1 MNNFGIGQPVR
12 RVEDRRFLTGRAR
25 YVDDIDLPRQAYGA
39 LVLSPHAHARFR
51 RIDVSRALAAP
62 GVLCVLTGADA
73 VRDQLGGIPPNAMPE
88 DMGGPKG
95 YRTFRP
101 VLVQDTAR
109 HVGDRV
115 AFVVADTPARAREAA
130 ELVEIDYEPLPAAVT
145 VDDAAGDG
153 AARIWPDWTSNVCF
167 TLAMG
172 NKEATDAAFARAR
185 HVITLTLLN
194 NRLSANA
201 LEPRGAIGAY
211 DPADDSYTLYTST
224 QNPHGVRT
232 VLAQAVFRLPETK
245 LRVIAQDVGG
255 GFGMKGDTYPEEALV
270 LWASRRCGRPVK
282 WIQTRSEGLLN
293 DDHGR
298 DQVVRGEMALD
309 DHGKILA
316 IRAHARHALGAYVV
330 GAAIVPVI
338 YSLKLIPNAYA
349 VPAVHVTSQA
359 VFTNAA
365 PTGPY
370 RGAGRPEAVYLTERL
385 LDRAADVIGVDPVE
399 IRRRNFIAPEAMPY
413 KTPTGFVYD
422 SGEFAATMDR
432 CLELA
437 DVKGFAARRAASE
450 ARGQRRGR
458 ALTYYIEDCGV
469 FNDRMEL
476 RFDPS
481 GGVTI
486 VAGTF
491 SHGQGHATTY
501 AQMVSDWLG
510 VPFENIRLVQGDTS
524 QVSFGRGTY
533 ASRSSMIG
541 GSALKAAADGIVDK
555 ARPLAAHLMEA
566 APADVVFEDGTFR
579 VVGTDRAMPLTDVAR
594 AFYRPVGLPKQFGI
608 GLEASGAWAADPQ
621 NFPNGA
627 HLCEV
632 EIDPETGTMVIDRY
646 IVVDDVGRV
655 INPLI
660 CEGQI
665 QGGLAQGIG
674 QALFEQV
681 AYDRESGQLLSSTF
695 TDYAMPRSDD
705 LPAFAMDFREVPC
718 RTNPLGVKGIGEAG
732 SVGAPPT
739 VINAILDALRPL
751 GVEHIDMP
759 ATPARIWEAVRRA
772 ETLSEPSGR
781 APRSG

>member
-1 MNNFGIGQPVR
+1 MNAFGIGQAVR

-25 YVDDIDLPRQAYGA
+25 FVDDVDLPRQAHGA
-39 LVLSPHAHARFR
+39 LVLSPHAHARIR
-51 RIDVSRALAAP
+51 RVDAARAAAAP
-62 GVLCVLTGADA
+62 GVICVLTGADA
-73 VRDQLGGIPPNAMPE
+73 VADKLGGIPPHAMPE

-101 VLVQDTAR
+101 VLVADKVR
-109 HVGDRV
+109 HVGERV
-115 AFVVADTPARAREAA
+115 AFVVAETAAQARAAA
-130 ELVEIDYEPLPAAVT
+130 ELVDVDYEPLPAAAAVEDA
-145 VDDAAGDG
+145 VGDD
-153 AARIWPDWTSNVCF
+153 AARIWDDWTSNVSF

-172 NKEATDAAFARAR
+172 SKETTDAAFAAAR
-185 HVITLTLLN
+185 YTVSVRLLN

-201 LEPRGAIGAY
+201 LEPRGAIGDY
-211 DPADDSYTLYTST
+211 NSADDAYTLYTST

-232 VLAQAVFRLPETK
+232 VVAQAVFRLPETK
-245 LRVIAQDVGG
+245 LRVIAHDVGG

-298 DQVVRGEMALD
+298 DQVVEGEMALD
-309 DHGKILA
+309 EHGKILA
-316 IRAHARHALGAYVV
+316 IRARALHALGAYVA

-338 YSLKLIPNAYA
+338 YSLKLVPSAYV
-349 VPAVHVTSQA
+349 VPAVHLVSQA

-385 LDRAADVIGVDPVE
+385 LDRAAATLGIDRVE
-399 IRRRNFIAPEAMPY
+399 IRRRNLIPPEAMPY

-422 SGEFAATMDR
+422 TGEFAATMDR
-432 CLELA
+432 CLDLA
-437 DVKGFAARRAASE
+437 DWKGFAARRAASE
-450 ARGQRRGR
+450 RKGRRRGR

-481 GGVTI
+481 GNVTI

-501 AQMVSDWLG
+501 AQMVSEWLG
-510 VPFENIRLVQGDTS
+510 VPFENIRLVQGDTN
-524 QVSFGRGTY
+524 QVAFGRGTY
-533 ASRSSMIG
+533 ASRSSLVG
-541 GSALKAAADGIVDK
+541 GSALKAAADALVDK

-566 APADVVFEDGTFR
+566 AAADVQFADGKFR
-579 VVGTDRAMPLTDVAR
+579 VVGTDRAMALVDVAK
-594 AFYRPVGLPKQFGI
+594 AFYRPVGLPRQFGI
-608 GLEASGAWAADPQ
+608 GLESSGAWAADPQ

-627 HLCEV
+627 HVCEV
-632 EIDPETGTMVIDRY
+632 EIDPDTGEVAIDRY
-646 IVVDDVGRV
+646 AVVDDVGRV

-660 CEGQI
+660 CEGQV

-681 AYDRESGQLLSSTF
+681 AYDRASGQLLSGNF
-695 TDYAMPRSDD
+695 TEYCMPRSTD
-705 LPAFAMDFREVPC
+705 LPDFVLGFHDVPC
-718 RTNPLGVKGIGEAG
+718 TTNPIGIKGIGEAG

-739 VINAILDALRPL
+739 VINAILDALGPL
-751 GVEHIDMP
+751 GVHHIDMP
-759 ATPARIWEAVRRA
+759 ATPAQVWEAVRRA
-772 ETLSEPSGR
+772 GGPSR
-781 APRSG
+781 

>member
-1 MNNFGIGQPVR
+1 MNTFGIGQPVR

-25 YVDDIDLPRQAYGA
+25 YVDDVELPRQAYGA
-39 LVLSPHAHARFR
+39 LVLSPHAHARLR
-51 RIDVSRALAAP
+51 RVDVSRALAAP
-62 GVLCVLTGADA
+62 GVLCALTGADA
-73 VRDQLGGIPPNAMPE
+73 ARDKVGGLPPNAMPE

-95 YRTFRP
+95 YRTLRP
-101 VLVQDTAR
+101 VLVADTVR

-115 AFVVADTPARAREAA
+115 AFVVAETPAGAREAA
-130 ELVEIDYEPLPAAVT
+130 ELIEVDYEPLPAAVT
-145 VDDAAGDG
+145 VDDAARDG
-153 AARIWPDWTSNVCF
+153 AAKIWPSWTSNVCF

-172 NKEATDAAFARAR
+172 NKDATDAAFASAR
-185 HVITLTLLN
+185 HVVTLTLLN

-201 LEPRGAIGAY
+201 LEPRGAIGDY
-211 DPADDSYTLYTST
+211 DAADDSYTLYTST

-232 VLAQAVFRLPETK
+232 MLAQAVFHLPETK
-245 LRVIAQDVGG
+245 LRVIAGDVGG

-282 WIQTRSEGLLN
+282 WIQTRSEGLLS

-298 DQVVRGEMALD
+298 DQVVHGEMALD
-309 DHGKILA
+309 EHGTILA
-316 IRAHARHALGAYVV
+316 VRAHARHALGAYVV
-330 GAAIVPVI
+330 GAAVVPVI

-359 VFTNAA
+359 VFTNTA

-385 LDRAADVIGVDPVE
+385 LDRAAALIGVDPVE

-432 CLELA
+432 CLALA
-437 DVKGFAARRAASE
+437 DGEGFAARRAASE
-450 ARGQRRGR
+450 RRGKRRGR

-481 GGVTI
+481 GNVTI

-524 QVSFGRGTY
+524 QVAFGRGTY
-533 ASRSSMIG
+533 ASRSSMVG
-541 GSALKAAADGIVDK
+541 GSALKAAADGIVEK
-555 ARPLAAHLMEA
+555 ARALAAHLMEA
-566 APADVVFEDGTFR
+566 APADVVFEDGKFR
-579 VVGTDRAMPLTDVAR
+579 VVGTDRALPLVDVAK

-608 GLEASGAWAADPQ
+608 GLEASGAYAADPQ

-627 HLCEV
+627 HVCEV
-632 EIDPETGTMVIDRY
+632 EVDPETGTLAIDRY
-646 IVVDDVGRV
+646 VVVDDVGRV

-674 QALFEQV
+674 QALFEHV
-681 AYDRESGQLLSSTF
+681 AYDPESGQLLSGTF
-695 TDYAMPRSDD
+695 TDYAMPRSEDF
-705 LPAFAMDFREVPC
+705 PAFITDFQEIPC
-718 RTNPLGVKGIGEAG
+718 TTNPLGIKGIGEAG

-751 GVEHIDMP
+751 GVEHVDMP
-759 ATPARIWEAVRRA
+759 ATPARIWEALRA
-772 ETLSEPSGR
+772 ASSACGP
-781 APRSG
+781 AQRSG

>member
-1 MNNFGIGQPVR
+1 MNSFGIGQPVR

-25 YVDDIDLPRQAYGA
+25 YVEDIELSRQAYGA
-39 LVLSPHAHARFR
+39 LVLSPHAHARLR
-51 RIDVSRALAAP
+51 RIDVSRAVAAP

-73 VRDQLGGIPPNAMPE
+73 ARDEVGGLPPNAMPE

-101 VLVQDTAR
+101 VLVSDTAR
-109 HVGDRV
+109 HVGDRI
-115 AFVVADTPARAREAA
+115 AFVVAETPAAAREAA
-130 ELVEIDYEPLPAAVT
+130 ELIEIDYEPLPAMVT
-145 VDDAAGDG
+145 VDDAVQDG
-153 AARIWPDWTSNVCF
+153 AAKIWPDWTGNVCF

-172 NKEATDAAFARAR
+172 NKDATDAAFARAR
-185 HVITLTLLN
+185 HVVTLSLSN
-194 NRLSANA
+194 NRITANA
-201 LEPRGAIGAY
+201 LETRGAIGEY
-211 DPADDSYTLYTST
+211 DASDESYTLYTST

-232 VLAQAVFRLPETK
+232 MLAQAVLRVPETK

-282 WIQTRSEGLLN
+282 WIQTRTEGLLS

-298 DQVVRGEMALD
+298 DQTVRGEMALD
-309 DHGKILA
+309 EHGKILA
-316 IRAHARHALGAYVV
+316 LRAHALHALGAYVV

-338 YSLKLIPNAYA
+338 YSLKLIPNAYT
-349 VPAVHVTSQA
+349 VPAVHLTSQA
-359 VFTNAA
+359 VFTNTA

-385 LDRAADVIGVDPVE
+385 LDRAADVIGIDPIE

-413 KTPTGFVYD
+413 RTPTGFVYD
-422 SGEFAATMDR
+422 SGDFAGTMDR

-437 DVKGFAARRAASE
+437 DTKGFAARRAASE
-450 ARGQRRGR
+450 QRGKRRGR

-481 GGVTI
+481 GNVTI

-510 VPFENIRLVQGDTS
+510 VPFENIRFVQGDTS
-524 QVSFGRGTY
+524 QVAFGRGTY
-533 ASRSSMIG
+533 ASRSSMVG

-566 APADVVFEDGTFR
+566 ASADVVFEAGKFR
-579 VVGTDRAMPLTDVAR
+579 VVGTDRALPLVDVAK
-594 AFYRPVGLPKQFGI
+594 AFYRPVGLPKEFGI
-608 GLEASGAWAADPQ
+608 GLEASGAYAADPQ

-632 EIDPETGTMVIDRY
+632 EVDPDTGMLAIDRY
-646 IVVDDVGRV
+646 VVVDDVGRV

-674 QALFEQV
+674 QALFEHV
-681 AYDRESGQLLSSTF
+681 AYEQESGQLLSSTF
-695 TDYAMPRSDD
+695 MDYAMPRSED
-705 LPAFAMDFREVPC
+705 LPSFTTDFREIPC
-718 RTNPLGVKGIGEAG
+718 TTNPLGVKGIGEAG

-739 VINAILDALRPL
+739 VINAILDALHPL
-751 GVEHIDMP
+751 GVDHVDMP

-772 ETLSEPSGR
+772 RR
-781 APRSG
+781 A

>member
-1 MNNFGIGQPVR
+1 MNTFGIGQAVR

-25 YVDDIDLPRQAYGA
+25 FVDDVELPRQTHGA
-39 LVLSPHAHARFR
+39 LVLSPHAHARIR
-51 RIDVSRALAAP
+51 GVNVSRATAAP
-62 GVLCVLTGADA
+62 GVICVLIGADA
-73 VRDQLGGIPPNAMPE
+73 VRDKLGGIPPNAMPE

-101 VLVQDTAR
+101 VLVADKVR
-109 HVGDRV
+109 HVGERV
-115 AFVVADTPARAREAA
+115 AFVVAETAAQAREAA
-130 ELVEIDYEPLPAAVT
+130 ELVEVDYEPLPAAAAVE
-145 VDDAAGDG
+145 DAVQDG
-153 AARIWPDWTSNVCF
+153 AAKIWDDWTSNVSF

-172 NKEATDAAFARAR
+172 NKEATDAAFAAAR
-185 HVITLTLLN
+185 HTVSLRLVN

-201 LEPRGAIGAY
+201 LEPRGAIGDY
-211 DPADDSYTLYTST
+211 NPADDTYTLYTST

-232 VLAQAVFRLPETK
+232 VVAQAVFRLPETRF
-245 LRVIAQDVGG
+245 RVIAQDVGG
-255 GFGMKGDTYPEEALV
+255 GFGMKADTYPEEALV

-309 DHGKILA
+309 ADGKILA
-316 IRAHARHALGAYVV
+316 IRAQALHALGAYVV
-330 GAAIVPVI
+330 GAAVVPVI
-338 YSLKLIPNAYA
+338 YSLKLVPSAYT
-349 VPAVHVTSQA
+349 VPAVHLTSQA
-359 VFTNAA
+359 VFTNTA

-385 LDRAADVIGVDPVE
+385 LDRAAAAIGLDRVE
-399 IRRRNFIAPEAMPY
+399 IRRRNLIAPGAMPY
-413 KTPTGFVYD
+413 RTPTGFVYD
-422 SGEFAATMDR
+422 TGEFAATMDR
-432 CLELA
+432 CLDLA
-437 DVKGFAARRAASE
+437 DWKGFDARRAASE
-450 ARGQRRGR
+450 GRARRRGR

-481 GGVTI
+481 GNVTI

-501 AQMVSDWLG
+501 AQMVSEWLG
-510 VPFENIRLVQGDTS
+510 VPFENIRLVQGDTN
-524 QVSFGRGTY
+524 QVAFGRGTY
-533 ASRSSMIG
+533 ASRSSLVG
-541 GSALKAAADGIVDK
+541 GSALKAAADALVDK

-566 APADVVFEDGTFR
+566 APADVQFGDGKFR
-579 VVGTDRAMPLTDVAR
+579 VVGTDRALPLVDVAK
-594 AFYRPVGLPKQFGI
+594 AFYRPVGLPKHFGI

-627 HLCEV
+627 HVCEV
-632 EIDPETGTMVIDRY
+632 ELDPDTGEVTIDRY
-646 IVVDDVGRV
+646 VVVDDVGRV

-674 QALFEQV
+674 QALFEEV
-681 AYDRESGQLLSSTF
+681 AYDRASGQLLSGNF
-695 TDYAMPRSDD
+695 TEYCMPRSAD
-705 LPAFAMDFREVPC
+705 LPPFTLGFHDVPC
-718 RTNPLGVKGIGEAG
+718 TTNPIGIKGIGEAG

-739 VINAILDALRPL
+739 VINAILDALAPL
-751 GVEHIDMP
+751 GVDHIDMP
-759 ATPARIWEAVRRA
+759 ATPAWVWEAVRRA
-772 ETLSEPSGR
+772 GK
-781 APRSG
+781 PR